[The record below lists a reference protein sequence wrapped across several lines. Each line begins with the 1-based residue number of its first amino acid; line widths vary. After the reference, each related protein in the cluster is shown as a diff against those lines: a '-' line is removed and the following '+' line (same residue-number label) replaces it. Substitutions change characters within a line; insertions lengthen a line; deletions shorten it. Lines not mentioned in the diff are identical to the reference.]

1 MRRNGMGVW
10 MVVVGLVLALGCGS
24 SDPSADAVRED
35 PIPEDP
41 MADLRLNEIQVVGS
55 HNSYKIQPSDG
66 LQTAIVL
73 VSNLPGAEDA
83 PNPEGLVYTHPPLAE
98 QLGTQGVRQLE
109 LDVWVDPD
117 PVRFADPFARR
128 AIEAVNN
135 LLTLGLLNRE
145 LVGLEEGEL
154 LPYGEPFDPDDV
166 MLEPGL
172 KVFHVQDID
181 FRSRC
186 LTWRQCLEDVHDWSE
201 LNPNHLPIFI
211 LVELKQ
217 EVIDVDLSAFGLA
230 FTTPTPWTVED
241 ILELEDG
248 IRTVFDDNEIILPDD
263 VRRGYPTLME
273 AIRAEGWPL
282 VDDHRGKVWFGLDNG
297 GSILA
302 EYVDRYPGLAGAYL
316 FTSSPTGSPEAA
328 FRKENDPAVSDPS
341 IAELIELGYL
351 VRTRADADTVESR
364 QNDPTRRDLAFA
376 SGAQFIST
384 DYRVPNLE
392 FSPYSVQFPDLPEDA
407 VARCNPVS
415 SSEGCVSEEIAP

>member
-109 LDVWVDPD
+109 LDVWVD
-117 PVRFADPFARR
+117 RAGGLFAEPFGPAG
-128 AIEAVNN
+128 A
-135 LLTLGLLNRE
+135 
-145 LVGLEEGEL
+145 EL
-154 LPYGEPFDPDDV
+154 LGQTPGPDFDPDDV

-217 EVIDVDLSAFGLA
+217 EVVDVDLSAFGLA